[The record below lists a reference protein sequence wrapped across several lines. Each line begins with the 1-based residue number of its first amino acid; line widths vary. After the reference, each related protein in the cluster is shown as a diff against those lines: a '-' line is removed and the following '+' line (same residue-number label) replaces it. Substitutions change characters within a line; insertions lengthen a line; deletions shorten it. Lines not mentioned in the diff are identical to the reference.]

1 MIKNFKISNM
11 DKIIDIWLAA
21 SIEAHDFIEKS
32 FWESKIIDMRE
43 LYIPS
48 SETYIYEENKEV
60 KGFISLS
67 GETIAAI
74 FVSPNCQ
81 GKGIGSQL
89 IKKAKEVRVKL
100 NLTVYKNNKKAIEFY
115 IKCGFKIVKEQIDQ
129 HTGHLELLME
139 F

>member
-1 MIKNFKISNM
+1 MG
-11 DKIIDIWLAA
+11 KIIDIWLAG

-32 FWESKIIDMRE
+32 FWESKISDMRE
-43 LYIPS
+43 LYIPA

-60 KGFISLS
+60 KAFISLN

-89 IKKAKEVRVKL
+89 IKKAKVVREKL

-115 IKCGFKIVKEQIDQ
+115 IKCGFKIVKEEIDQ